1 MRIVLRGRARLSAP
15 LRRPRRRLRPKPKLS
30 GTRACPWQRGRK
42 LGDIVAQFARSL
54 AADATVGDYAY
65 PDVREHFA

>member
-1 MRIVLRGRARLSAP
+1 LSSAAAPGSARRFGVQGAVSVPNPSSQAHE
-15 LRRPRRRLRPKPKLS
+15 
-30 GTRACPWQRGRK
+30 ACPWQRGRK